1 MNELDADAKT
11 TALAFFKD
19 WSNYLLLTTVAALGW
34 VASGD
39 IAFSS
44 AWVRAVCIF
53 SFALSI
59 GFGILTLALI
69 PLVQEQRKLGHQ
81 SNYDVVVEYQLTPGW
96 HGLCRLKSLCFP
108 QHILFLLGI
117 ATFALGTMGGD
128 PSGMSSAA
136 RWGIGIVVTAGLL
149 GAAVL
154 IRSIWSVAGAPW
166 TRADAG
172 ARQ

>member
-59 GFGILTLALI
+59 AFGILTLALI

-108 QHILFLLGI
+108 QHILFLLGVT
-117 ATFALGTMGGD
+117 AFALGGD
-128 PSGMSSAA
+128 PSSMSSAA
-136 RWGIGIVVTAGLL
+136 RWGIGIVATAGLL

-166 TRADAG
+166 TRG
-172 ARQ
+172 